1 MEYFDIC
8 DENGQP
14 TGEIISREK
23 AHEEGILHRTAHTWV
38 IRQNGERTEILLQ
51 KRSDEKDSFPGLYDT
66 SSAGHIPAGSK
77 PLESALR
84 ELWEELGIQ
93 AEPQDLRFA
102 GTFRIQYEKEF
113 HGKMFRDNEA
123 ARVYVYEKT
132 VDIEQLKLQ
141 ESEVSEVRWFDLLT
155 VAEELEKRRDLYC
168 IPAEGLQVLMDH
180 LKKRENIGR
189 LTEAAITYIKAL
201 FLDNAGGHDAD
212 HTLRVYHNALR
223 IAANEPDCDQYITA
237 LAALL
242 HDADDHK
249 LFATDNNANTRNFLA
264 EHLVEQE
271 TADRICEA
279 INSVSFS
286 QNRGQAPATLEGKIV
301 QDADRLDAMGAIG
314 IARTFAYG
322 GEHGRSLRDSV
333 QHFYDKLLL
342 LKELMNTETGTKMAE
357 KRHAFLETFLN
368 ELKEEAEA
376 I

>member
-66 SSAGHIPAGSK
+66 SSAGHIPAGSE

-123 ARVYVYEKT
+123 ARVYVYEKP

-155 VAEELEKRRDLYC
+155 VAEELEERRDLYC